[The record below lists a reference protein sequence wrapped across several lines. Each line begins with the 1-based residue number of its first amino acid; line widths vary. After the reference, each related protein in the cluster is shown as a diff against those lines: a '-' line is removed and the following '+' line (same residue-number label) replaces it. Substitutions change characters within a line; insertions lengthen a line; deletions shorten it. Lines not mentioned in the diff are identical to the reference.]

1 MLPSEETIFSSTFR
15 YSVKQEIRKN
25 GHRWKKNAAK
35 IATMSTSTLK
45 SEKPPQIT
53 LRLKHISKLQK
64 LTSQCSKTTDSFIG
78 TATALAEAIY
88 CITCVIYGR
97 LLLFFWSFFWN
108 LVMLLHCNCDRSYS
122 FSYMLWSCQHLNLKT
137 LITK

>member
-1 MLPSEETIFSSTFR
+1 MDTDE
-15 YSVKQEIRKN
+15 
-25 GHRWKKNAAK
+25 KKNAAK

-97 LLLFFWSFFWN
+97 LLLFFWSFFEIW
-108 LVMLLHCNCDRSYS
+108 LC
-122 FSYMLWSCQHLNLKT
+122 FSIVTVIEVIVFLTCFGVANIS
-137 LITK
+137 I